1 MQYLKSQTVSA
12 SSVFSLIKDT
22 FYIHFQLVAL
32 KYLCVRHIGQG
43 YTGRLCPLR
52 FFSISVSPKFKAGIE
67 IEIENY

>member
-1 MQYLKSQTVSA
+1 MLHMNPLATA
-12 SSVFSLIKDT
+12 APSVFSLIKDT
-22 FYIHFQLVAL
+22 FYIHFQLVVL
-32 KYLCVRHIGQG
+32 KYLCVRHIGKG